1 MSARRHKRGGLLSNA
16 SRITCA
22 LLALVSVRLAAEG
35 DSVTL
40 QNGDRLT
47 GTFISVRGNSLNLQT
62 DALGALAIPVAQLS
76 AVSVES
82 MVTAVFRGGLL
93 RRGWLTL
100 DPSGRWQLT
109 DDTDGMTRTIDSA
122 QTTVILPVERYQS
135 IIEHVA
141 SPWQDWTGTTNLGYS
156 VQRGNQQTNT
166 FSSSVDARRERPAAP
181 VFARHW
187 RTNVHMTMLL
197 SNAIEEGTSIGS
209 NTFST
214 SVRQDRL
221 FAPGTF
227 VFGIAQF
234 DHVGAEGLSLRQT
247 LGGGTGFDLAV
258 ARGSTLSVLGGLTFV
273 REQFATDG
281 DQQTTV
287 QLLAGEKFR
296 YQVTP
301 RVRIDHAASFY
312 PNVSV
317 LGQYHLDTQTALDVK
332 LTNRFSLNTGL
343 IDLYLNN
350 PAPGSRRNNFA
361 LTTGIT
367 TTF

>member
-1 MSARRHKRGGLLSNA
+1 MGAARHNRWGSVSNVTW
-16 SRITCA
+16 ITYA
-22 LLALVSVRLAAEG
+22 LLMLVSVRLTAEG
-35 DSVTL
+35 DSVTFR
-40 QNGDRLT
+40 NGDRLT
-47 GTFISVRGNSLNLQT
+47 GTFISVRGNNLNLQT
-62 DALGALAIPVAQLS
+62 DELGSLTIPVAKLS
-76 AVSVES
+76 AVSVGVV
-82 MVTAVFRGGLL
+82 VTAIVRGGSLG
-93 RRGWLTL
+93 RGWLTL
-100 DPSGRWQLT
+100 GSSGQWQLT
-109 DDTDGMTRTIDSA
+109 DENDGMTQTIDTTE
-122 QTTVILPVERYQS
+122 TTVILPVERYQS
-135 IIEHVA
+135 IVEHVA
-141 SPWQDWTGTTNLGYS
+141 NPWQDWTGTTNLGYS

-166 FSSSVDARRERPAAP
+166 FSSSVDARRERPTAP
-181 VFARHW
+181 IFERHW

-221 FAPGTF
+221 FAPGSF
-227 VFGIAQF
+227 VFGIVQF

-247 LGGGTGFDLAV
+247 LGGGSGYDV
-258 ARGSTLSVLGGLTFV
+258 ALGGRGTLSILAGLTFV
-273 REQFATDG
+273 RERFSTDG
-281 DQQTTV
+281 DEQTTV

-301 RVRIDHAASFY
+301 RVRIDHAASVY

-317 LGQYHLDTQTALDVK
+317 LGQVHLDTQTALDVK

-343 IDLYLNN
+343 IDFYLNN